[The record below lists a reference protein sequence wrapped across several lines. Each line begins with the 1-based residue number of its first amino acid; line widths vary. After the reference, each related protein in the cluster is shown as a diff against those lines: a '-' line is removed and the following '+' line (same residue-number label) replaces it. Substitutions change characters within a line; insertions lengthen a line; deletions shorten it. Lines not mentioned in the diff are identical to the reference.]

1 MGSLLNPSKKRVVMK
16 RYAMVIS
23 LLLTCLLSI
32 FLIPLPS
39 NTQEKVITFNY
50 AHFMPSVTKQCILA
64 EQWCREVEK
73 RTNGRVKISFF
84 PGSTLMPAPQ
94 TYDGVVKGIA
104 DIGWSI
110 LSYTRGRFPLME
122 VIDLPL
128 GYKSGYVATKLIN
141 DFYGRFKPK
150 ELDEVKVL
158 YLHAHGPG
166 LLVTKSPVSKME
178 DLKGKKIRS
187 TGLSAKIVE
196 ALGGVP
202 VALPIGET
210 YDALMKGVAEGVL
223 IPVEALQQ
231 WRLAEVTS
239 YVADSYGS
247 AYSTGFFV
255 VMNKEKWNSLSPD
268 IQKIIDAING
278 EWIEKNGRLWD
289 EIDKEG
295 KEFAIK
301 KGIKFIPLSREE
313 NARWAEKVNP
323 LLDDY
328 VKNMKAKGLPGQEAL
343 KYCLDYLKEHQK

>member
-1 MGSLLNPSKKRVVMK
+1 MNRD
-16 RYAMVIS
+16 AMVIS
-23 LLLTCLLSI
+23 LLLICFLSV
-32 FLIPLPS
+32 FLIPVPS
-39 NTQEKVITFNY
+39 DAQEKVITLNY

-64 EQWCREVEK
+64 KQWCEEVEK

-94 TYDGVVKGIA
+94 TYDGIVKGIG

-110 LSYTRGRFPLME
+110 LSYTRGRFPLTE

-128 GYKSGYVATKLIN
+128 GYNSGYFATKLIN
-141 DFYGRFKPK
+141 DFYRRFKPK
-150 ELDEVKVL
+150 ELNEVKVL

-166 LLVTKSPVSKME
+166 LLVTKSPVSRLE

-202 VALPIGET
+202 VALPISET

-223 IPVEALQQ
+223 VPVEALQQ

-239 YVADSYGS
+239 HVTESYGS

-268 IQKIIDAING
+268 IQKTIEAIDR
-278 EWIEKNGRLWD
+278 EWIEKNGQLWD

-295 KEFAIK
+295 KGYALER
-301 KGIKFIPLSREE
+301 GIKFIPLSKEE
-313 NARWAEKVNP
+313 NTRWARKVNP

-328 VKNMKAKGLPGQEAL
+328 VENMKAKGLPGQEAL
-343 KYCLDYLKEHQK
+343 KYCLHYLQEHQK

>member
-1 MGSLLNPSKKRVVMK
+1 MEHMPGEKGMVMK
-16 RYAMVIS
+16 RYAMVRS
-23 LLLTCLLSI
+23 LLLTCLLI
-32 FLIPLPS
+32 VFLTPLPS
-39 NTQEKVITFNY
+39 DAQEKVVTLNY
-50 AHFMPSVTKQCILA
+50 AHFMPPLTKQCILA
-64 EQWCREVEK
+64 KQWCSEVEK
-73 RTNGRVKISFF
+73 RTNGRVKINFF
-84 PGSTLMPAPQ
+84 AGSTLMPAPQ
-94 TYDGVVKGIA
+94 TYDGIVKGIG

-110 LSYTRGRFPLME
+110 LSYTRGRFPLTE

-128 GYKSGYVATKLIN
+128 GYNSGYFATKLIN
-141 DFYGRFKPK
+141 DFYARFKPK

-166 LLVTKSPVSKME
+166 LLVTKSPVSKLE
-178 DLKGKKIRS
+178 DLKGMKIRS

-239 YVADSYGS
+239 YVTESYGS

-255 VMNKEKWNSLSPD
+255 AMNKEKWNSLPSD
-268 IQKIIDAING
+268 IQKTIDAIDN
-278 EWIEKNGRLWD
+278 EWIEKNGKLWD

-295 KEFAIK
+295 KGYALER
-301 KGIKFIPLSREE
+301 GIKFIQLSKEE
-313 NARWAEKVNP
+313 NTRWAEKVNP

-328 VKNMKAKGLPGQEAL
+328 VKNMKAKGLPGLEAL
-343 KYCLDYLKEHQK
+343 KYCLDYLQERQK

>member
-1 MGSLLNPSKKRVVMK
+1 
-16 RYAMVIS
+16 
-23 LLLTCLLSI
+23 
-32 FLIPLPS
+32 
-39 NTQEKVITFNY
+39 
-50 AHFMPSVTKQCILA
+50 
-64 EQWCREVEK
+64 
-73 RTNGRVKISFF
+73 
-84 PGSTLMPAPQ
+84 MPAPQ

>member
-1 MGSLLNPSKKRVVMK
+1 MAMEK
-16 RYAMVIS
+16 YAMVIS
-23 LLLTCLLSI
+23 LFLACLLSI

-39 NTQEKVITFNY
+39 DSQEKVITLNY
-50 AHFMPSVTKQCILA
+50 AHFMPSVTKQCMLA

-84 PGSTLMPAPQ
+84 PGSTLMTAPQ
-94 TYDGVVKGIA
+94 TYDGIVKGIA

-110 LSYTRGRFPLME
+110 LSYTRGRFPLTE

-128 GYKSGYVATKLIN
+128 GYDSGYFATKLIN

-150 ELDEVKVL
+150 ELGEVKVL

-166 LLVTKSPVSKME
+166 LLVTKSPVSKLE
-178 DLKGKKIRS
+178 DLRGKKIRS
-187 TGLSAKIVE
+187 TGLSAKIVD

-239 YVADSYGS
+239 YVTESYGS

-255 VMNKEKWNSLSPD
+255 AMNKEKWNVLSPD
-268 IQKIIDAING
+268 IQKTLEEVNR
-278 EWIEKNGRLWD
+278 EWIEKNGKLWD

-295 KEFAIK
+295 KGYALK
-301 KGIKFIPLSREE
+301 RGIKFISLSKEE
-313 NARWAEKVNP
+313 NTRWAEKVNP

-343 KYCLDYLKEHQK
+343 KYCLDYLREHQK

>member
-1 MGSLLNPSKKRVVMK
+1 MEQIRGEKRTMMK
-16 RYAMVIS
+16 RYAMGIP
-23 LLLTCLLSI
+23 LLLTYLLII

-39 NTQEKVITFNY
+39 EAQEKVITLNY
-50 AHFMPSVTKQCILA
+50 EHFMPPVTKQCILA

-84 PGSTLMPAPQ
+84 PGSTLMSAPQ
-94 TYDGVVKGIA
+94 TYDGIVKGIA

-110 LSYTRGRFPLME
+110 LSYTRGRFPLTE

-128 GYKSGYVATKLIN
+128 GYHSGYSATKLIN
-141 DFYGRFKPK
+141 DFYRRFKPR

-166 LLVTKSPVSKME
+166 LLVTKSSVSKLE

-210 YDALMKGVAEGVL
+210 YDALMKGVAEGIL

-239 YVADSYGS
+239 YVTESYGS

-255 VMNKEKWNSLSPD
+255 VMNKEKWNSLPPGL
-268 IQKIIDAING
+268 QKTIEVVDE

-295 KEFAIK
+295 KDYALK
-301 KGIKFIPLSREE
+301 RGIKFISLSKEE
-313 NARWAEKVNP
+313 DTRWAEKVNP
-323 LLDDY
+323 LLGDY
-328 VKNMKAKGLPGQEAL
+328 VKNTEAKGLPGQEAL
-343 KYCLDYLKEHQK
+343 KYCLNYLKEYQK

>member
-1 MGSLLNPSKKRVVMK
+1 MEPISGEKKMVMK
-16 RYAMVIS
+16 RYATIIS
-23 LLLTCLLSI
+23 LLFICLLSI
-32 FLIPLPS
+32 FLTPLPS
-39 NTQEKVITFNY
+39 DPQEKVITLNY

-84 PGSTLMPAPQ
+84 PGSTLMTAPQ
-94 TYDGVVKGIA
+94 TYDGIVKGIA

-110 LSYTRGRFPLME
+110 LSYTRGRFPLTE
-122 VIDLPL
+122 VVDLPL
-128 GYKSGYVATKLIN
+128 GYNSGYFATKLIN

-166 LLVTKSPVSKME
+166 LLVTKSPVSKLE
-178 DLKGKKIRS
+178 DVKGKKIRS

-196 ALGGVP
+196 VLGGVP

-231 WRLAEVTS
+231 WKLAEVTS
-239 YVADSYGS
+239 YVTESYGA

-255 VMNKEKWNSLSPD
+255 VMNKEKWNSLPPD
-268 IQKIIDAING
+268 IQKTIEAIDG
-278 EWIEKNGRLWD
+278 EWIEKNGKLWD

-295 KEFAIK
+295 KGYALK
-301 KGIKFIPLSREE
+301 RGIKFIPLSREE
-313 NARWAEKVNP
+313 NTRWAEKVNP

-328 VKNMKAKGLPGQEAL
+328 VKNMKAKDLPGQEAL

>member
-1 MGSLLNPSKKRVVMK
+1 MK

-23 LLLTCLLSI
+23 LFLTCLLSI
-32 FLIPLPS
+32 FLIPPLPDA
-39 NTQEKVITFNY
+39 QEKVITLNY

-84 PGSTLMPAPQ
+84 PGSTLMTAPQ
-94 TYDGVVKGIA
+94 TYDGIVKGIA

-110 LSYTRGRFPLME
+110 LSYTRGRFPLTE

-128 GYKSGYVATKLIN
+128 GYNSGYFATKLIN

-166 LLVTKSPVSKME
+166 LLVTKSPVSKLE
-178 DLKGKKIRS
+178 DVKGKKIRS

-196 ALGGVP
+196 VLGGVP

-239 YVADSYGS
+239 YVTESYGA

-255 VMNKEKWNSLSPD
+255 VMNKEKWNSLPPD
-268 IQKIIDAING
+268 IQKTIAAIDG
-278 EWIEKNGRLWD
+278 EWIEKNGKLWD

-295 KEFAIK
+295 KGYALK
-301 KGIKFIPLSREE
+301 RGIKFIALSKEE
-313 NARWAEKVNP
+313 NTRWAEKVNP

-328 VKNMKAKGLPGQEAL
+328 VKNMKAKDLPGQEAL